1 MMSQILPP
9 ISATKGHIQGLNGLR
24 CLSIMI
30 VIIGHFFLGEYSGIS
45 SLGVYIFFVISGF
58 LITRLLLAE
67 AKETGDVKIGA
78 FYYRRFL
85 RLFPVLIVYMLAVAV
100 FAQMYAIPTPLIEIA
115 SVFLYFVNY
124 LKSYYELAGTQH
136 ILPIGVLWSLSVE
149 EHFYLIA
156 PLFIVFVRA
165 SPGKVLAFS
174 IAMIVLP
181 LAIRIG
187 YVIAWPEWSNTNRI
201 YMASETRFDSIAYGV
216 FLAALCELRP
226 EGRLRRAI
234 SSPHAL
240 VAGVAL
246 LALSTVIRDDFFRDT
261 LRYSMRSLGALLIV
275 APLVFSPRLGWL
287 QDMANSPPADWIG
300 RLSYSLYI
308 WHGAAWFFLSNVGMT
323 KTVLTSFAE
332 LGVTFILAVAS
343 YYLIEMPVLRWRNR
357 ISSRRKGAVGESA
370 TA

>member
-1 MMSQILPP
+1 MMNQILLP

-30 VIIGHFFLGEYSGIS
+30 VIVGHFFLGEFSGIS

-67 AKETGDVKIGA
+67 AKETGDVRIGA
-78 FYYRRFL
+78 FYYRRLL
-85 RLFPVLIVYMLAVAV
+85 RLFPVLIVYMIVVVGYAR
-100 FAQMYAIPTPLIEIA
+100 MHAIPTPPVEVA

-136 ILPIGVLWSLSVE
+136 VLPIGVLWSLSVE

-156 PLFIVFVRA
+156 PIFIAFVRA

-174 IAMIVLP
+174 AAMIVLP

-187 YVIAWPEWSNTNRI
+187 YVVQWPEWSNTNRI

-216 FLAALCELRP
+216 FLAALCEFSP
-226 EGRLRRAI
+226 EGRVRRAI
-234 SSPHAL
+234 SSPQAL

-246 LALSTVIRDDFFRDT
+246 LVLSTVIRDDFFRDT
-261 LRYSMRSLGALLIV
+261 FRYSMRSIGALLIV
-275 APLVFSPRLGWL
+275 APVVFSPRLGWL
-287 QDMANSPPADWIG
+287 QNMANSPPADWIG

-323 KTVLTSFAE
+323 KSIPTAFAE
-332 LGVTFILAVAS
+332 LGITFVLAVAS
-343 YYLIEMPVLRWRNR
+343 YYLIEMPVLRWRNK
-357 ISSRRKGAVGESA
+357 SSPHAKKPVEQSA
-370 TA
+370 AA

>member
-1 MMSQILPP
+1 MMNQILPP
-9 ISATKGHIQGLNGLR
+9 ITATKGHIQGLNGLR

-30 VIIGHFFLGEYSGIS
+30 VIFGHFFLGEYSGIS

-67 AKETGDVKIGA
+67 AKETGEVKIGA
-78 FYYRRFL
+78 FYCRRFL
-85 RLFPVLIVYMLAVAV
+85 RLFPVLIVYMIAVVA
-100 FAQMYAIPTPLIEIA
+100 FARMYSIPTPLVEIA

-136 ILPIGVLWSLSVE
+136 VLPIGVLWSLSVE

-156 PLFIVFVRA
+156 PLFIAFVRA
-165 SPGKVLAFS
+165 SPGKVLAF
-174 IAMIVLP
+174 ATVMIVVP

-187 YVIAWPEWSNTNRI
+187 YVLQWPEWSNTNRI
-201 YMASETRFDSIAYGV
+201 YMGSETRFDSIAYGV
-216 FLAALCELRP
+216 FLAAICEFRP
-226 EGRLRRAI
+226 EGRIRRAI

-246 LALSTVIRDDFFRDT
+246 FALSTIIRDDFFRDT
-261 LRYSMRSLGALLIV
+261 LRYSMRSIGALLIV

-308 WHGAAWFFLSNVGMT
+308 WHGAAWFFLSNLGMT
-323 KTVLTSFAE
+323 KAVLTSFAE
-332 LGVTFILAVAS
+332 LGVTFVLAVAS
-343 YYLIEMPVLRWRNR
+343 YYLVEMPVLRWRNR
-357 ISSRRKGAVGESA
+357 ASTRGKDAIRESA

>member
-1 MMSQILPP
+1 MTQILPP

-30 VIIGHFFLGEYSGIS
+30 VIVGHFFLGEYSGIS

-85 RLFPVLIVYMLAVAV
+85 RLFPVLIVYMLVV
-100 FAQMYAIPTPLIEIA
+100 VIFARMHAIPTPPIEIA

-136 ILPIGVLWSLSVE
+136 VLPIGVLWSLSVE

-156 PLFIVFVRA
+156 PLFIAFVRA

-174 IAMIVLP
+174 VAMIVLP

-187 YVIAWPEWSNTNRI
+187 YVIAWPDWSNTNRI

-226 EGRLRRAI
+226 DGRLRRAI
-234 SSPHAL
+234 SSPYAL
-240 VAGVAL
+240 MTGVAL

-261 LRYSMRSLGALLIV
+261 LRYSMRSIGALLIV
-275 APLVFSPRLGWL
+275 APLVFSSRLGWL
-287 QDMANSPPADWIG
+287 QDIANSAPADWVG

-357 ISSRRKGAVGESA
+357 VSIRRKDAVGESA

>member
-1 MMSQILPP
+1 MMHPNLPP

-30 VIIGHFFLGEYSGIS
+30 VIVGHFFLGEFSGIS

-67 AKETGDVKIGA
+67 AKETGEIKVGA
-78 FYYRRFL
+78 FYYRRLL
-85 RLFPVLIVYMLAVAV
+85 RLFPVLIVYMIVIVL
-100 FAQMYAIPTPLIEIA
+100 FARTNEIPTPLVEIA

-136 ILPIGVLWSLSVE
+136 VLPIGILWSLSVE

-156 PLFIVFVRA
+156 PLFIAFVRA
-165 SPGKVLAFS
+165 SPGKVLAFA

-187 YVIAWPEWSNTNRI
+187 YMLHWPEWSNTNRI

-216 FLAALCELRP
+216 FLAAICEFRP

-234 SSPHAL
+234 SSPQAMM
-240 VAGVAL
+240 AGIAL
-246 LALSTVIRDDFFRDT
+246 LVLSTLIRDDFFRDT
-261 LRYSMRSLGALLIV
+261 FRYSMRSIGALLIV
-275 APLVFSPRLGWL
+275 APIVFSPKLGWF
-287 QDMANSPPADWIG
+287 QAIANSPPADWVG

-323 KTVLTSFAE
+323 KTVLTSFTE
-332 LGVTFILAVAS
+332 LGITFLLAIAS
-343 YYLIEMPVLRWRNR
+343 YYLIEMPVLRWR
-357 ISSRRKGAVGESA
+357 SKTASRKKDTMEQSA
-370 TA
+370 PA

>member
-1 MMSQILPP
+1 MHQILPP

-24 CLSIMI
+24 CLSILI

-45 SLGVYIFFVISGF
+45 SLGVYVFFVISGF

-67 AKETGDVKIGA
+67 MKETGDVRIGA

-85 RLFPVLIVYMLAVAV
+85 RLFPVLIVYMAVV
-100 FAQMYAIPTPLIEIA
+100 VIFAQIHAIPTPLIEIA

-124 LKSYYELAGTQH
+124 LKSYYELGGTQH
-136 ILPIGVLWSLSVE
+136 VLPIGVLWSLSVE

-174 IAMIVLP
+174 VAMIVLP

-187 YVIAWPEWSNTNRI
+187 YVLQWPEWSNTNRI

-216 FLAALCELRP
+216 FLAAICEVSP

-234 SSPHAL
+234 SSPQAL
-240 VAGVAL
+240 VAGIAL
-246 LALSTVIRDDFFRDT
+246 LVLSTIIRDDFFRDT
-261 LRYSMRSLGALLIV
+261 VRYSMRGIGALLIV

-287 QDMANSPPADWIG
+287 QTMANSPPADWIG

-308 WHGAAWFFLSNVGMT
+308 WHGAAWFFLFNIGMT
-323 KTVLTSFAE
+323 KSVLTSFSE
-332 LGVTFILAVAS
+332 LAVTFVLAVAS
-343 YYLIEMPVLRWRNR
+343 YYLIEMPVLRWRNKT
-357 ISSRRKGAVGESA
+357 SSRRKATMGQSA
-370 TA
+370 AA

>member
-1 MMSQILPP
+1 MMYPNLPP
-9 ISATKGHIQGLNGLR
+9 VSATKDHIQGLNGLR

-30 VIIGHFFLGEYSGIS
+30 VIIGHFFLGEFSGIS

-67 AKETGDVKIGA
+67 AKETGEVRIGA

-85 RLFPVLIVYMLAVAV
+85 RLFPVLIVYMIVIVL
-100 FAQMYAIPTPLIEIA
+100 FARSHAIPTPLVEIA

-136 ILPIGVLWSLSVE
+136 VLPIGVLWSLSVE

-156 PLFIVFVRA
+156 PLFIAFVRA
-165 SPGKVLAFS
+165 SPGKVLAFA

-187 YVIAWPEWSNTNRI
+187 YVLTWPEWSNTNRI

-234 SSPHAL
+234 SSPQAL
-240 VAGVAL
+240 IVGVAL
-246 LALSTVIRDDFFRDT
+246 LVLSTVIRDDFFRDT
-261 LRYSMRSLGALLIV
+261 FRYSMRSIGALLIV
-275 APLVFSPRLGWL
+275 APIVFSPRLGWL
-287 QDMANSPPADWIG
+287 QAIANTKPADWIG
-300 RLSYSLYI
+300 RLSYSLYV
-308 WHGAAWFFLSNVGMT
+308 WHGAAWFFLSNMGMT
-323 KTVLTSFAE
+323 KSVLTSFSE
-332 LGVTFILAVAS
+332 LGITVALAVAS
-343 YYLIEMPVLRWRNR
+343 YYLIEMPVLRWRAR
-357 ISSRRKGAVGESA
+357 AASRRKGATRQSA

>member
-1 MMSQILPP
+1 MMNQILPP
-9 ISATKGHIQGLNGLR
+9 ITATKGHIQGLNGLR

-30 VIIGHFFLGEYSGIS
+30 VIIGHFFLGEFSGIS

-67 AKETGDVKIGA
+67 SKETGEVRIGA

-85 RLFPVLIVYMLAVAV
+85 RLFPVLIIYMIVV
-100 FAQMYAIPTPLIEIA
+100 VIFAQMHSIPTPLVEIA

-156 PLFIVFVRA
+156 PLFIAFVRA

-174 IAMIVLP
+174 IVMIVLP

-187 YVIAWPEWSNTNRI
+187 YVFAWPEWSNTNRI

-216 FLAALCELRP
+216 FLAAICEVSP

-246 LALSTVIRDDFFRDT
+246 LVLSTVIRDDVFRDT
-261 LRYSMRSLGALLIV
+261 LRYSMRSIGALLIV

-287 QDMANSPPADWIG
+287 QNMANSPPADWVG

-308 WHGAAWFFLSNVGMT
+308 WHGAAWFFLSNSGMT
-323 KTVLTSFAE
+323 KSILTSFAE
-332 LGVTFILAVAS
+332 LGVTVVLAVAS
-343 YYLIEMPVLRWRNR
+343 YYLIEMPVLRWRNKA
-357 ISSRRKGAVGESA
+357 STRRKDTMTQSA

>member
-1 MMSQILPP
+1 MMTQILPP

-24 CLSIMI
+24 CLSILI

-85 RLFPVLIVYMLAVAV
+85 RLFPVLIVYMLVV
-100 FAQMYAIPTPLIEIA
+100 TLFAQMHAIPTPPIEIA

-136 ILPIGVLWSLSVE
+136 VLPIGVLWSLSVE

-156 PLFIVFVRA
+156 PLFIAFVRA

-216 FLAALCELRP
+216 FLAALCEMRP

-246 LALSTVIRDDFFRDT
+246 LALSTVIRDDVFRDT
-261 LRYSMRSLGALLIV
+261 LRYSMRSIGALLIV

-287 QDMANSPPADWIG
+287 QDMANSPLADWIG

-357 ISSRRKGAVGESA
+357 ASMRRKSAVAESA
-370 TA
+370 AA